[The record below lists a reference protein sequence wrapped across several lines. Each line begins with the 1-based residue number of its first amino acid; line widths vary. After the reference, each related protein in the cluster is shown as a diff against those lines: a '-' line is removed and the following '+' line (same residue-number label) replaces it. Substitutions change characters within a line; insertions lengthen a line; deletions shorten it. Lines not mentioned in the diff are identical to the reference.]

1 MNKEGT
7 SSFSGRPRL
16 RLYRGAKGHAYSSS
30 RPLDSVTF
38 APEVRIAQWILLPFR
53 KTGGVVSQQ
62 ERGNHGPGP
71 SDRAHWIQT
80 VGSERPERELP
91 SDGKKRNGLLDTGA
105 DVSVISQRYWPSR
118 WPVQPAMTSSPGI
131 GQTPSIHPSAL
142 QSTQV
147 LTRRDAGGGGGGKPG
162 AFQPYVLPFLPR
174 HLWGRDVLKN
184 MGVFLSSPNPK
195 AASSSYVRPG
205 LHAGRGRDRAKTA
218 RG

>member
-1 MNKEGT
+1 M
-7 SSFSGRPRL
+7 RI
-16 RLYRGAKGHAYSSS
+16 A
-30 RPLDSVTF
+30 PLDSVTF

-105 DVSVISQRYWPSR
+105 DVSVISQRYWPSQ

-131 GQTPSIHPSAL
+131 GQAPSIHPSIH
-142 QSTQV
+142 
-147 LTRRDAGGGGGGKPG
+147 
-162 AFQPYVLPFLPR
+162 PR
-174 HLWGRDVLKN
+174 CKVHR
-184 MGVFLSSPNPK
+184 F
-195 AASSSYVRPG
+195 
-205 LHAGRGRDRAKTA
+205 
-218 RG
+218 

>member
-1 MNKEGT
+1 M
-7 SSFSGRPRL
+7 RI
-16 RLYRGAKGHAYSSS
+16 A
-30 RPLDSVTF
+30 PLDSVTF

-62 ERGNHGPGP
+62 ERGNHGSGP

-105 DVSVISQRYWPSR
+105 DVSVISQRYWPSQ

-131 GQTPSIHPSAL
+131 GQTPSIRAAKCTGSDTA
-142 QSTQV
+142 
-147 LTRRDAGGGGGGKPG
+147 RCGGESPVHFNLMYCLFCHVICG
-162 AFQPYVLPFLPR
+162 AEMFSKT
-174 HLWGRDVLKN
+174 W
-184 MGVFLSSPNPK
+184 GVFLSSPNPK
-195 AASSSYVRPG
+195 AASSSYVRPR